1 MILLVAGSASIVVG
15 AIAAIGQSDL
25 KRMLAYSSISQVGYI
40 VLALGA
46 GTELGIVAAT
56 FHLFNHAIFKSLLF
70 VDSAS
75 VESRIGTT
83 DMGKMGGIGAKMP
96 WTGTTTGIAMLSAAG
111 IPPFSGFWSKLLIV
125 LALWKAGRE
134 GFAVLAVVASVL
146 TLGYFMVMQHRA
158 FFGKPSAQL
167 DSVKE
172 ASAGYVVP
180 AVVFALITVLTG
192 VFFPLLKDSPLS
204 FLLLNKGLSW

>member
-1 MILLVAGSASIVVG
+1 MLVAGSASIVVG
-15 AIAAIGQSDL
+15 AVAAIGQSDL

-40 VLALGA
+40 VIALGA
-46 GTELGIVAAT
+46 GTEFGIVAAT

-75 VESRIGTT
+75 VESSLGTT
-83 DMGKMGGIGAKMP
+83 DMTKMGGVGAKMP

-111 IPPFSGFWSKLLIV
+111 IPPLSGFWSKLLIV
-125 LALWKAGRE
+125 LALWKAGHE
-134 GFAVLAVVASVL
+134 GFATLAVVASVL
-146 TLGYFMVMQHRA
+146 TLGYFMVMQHQA
-158 FFGKPSAQL
+158 FFGKPSP
-167 DSVKE
+167 SVQSAKE

-180 AVVFALITVLTG
+180 GVLFALITVLIG
-192 VFFPLLKDSPLS
+192 AFFPLLKDSPLS